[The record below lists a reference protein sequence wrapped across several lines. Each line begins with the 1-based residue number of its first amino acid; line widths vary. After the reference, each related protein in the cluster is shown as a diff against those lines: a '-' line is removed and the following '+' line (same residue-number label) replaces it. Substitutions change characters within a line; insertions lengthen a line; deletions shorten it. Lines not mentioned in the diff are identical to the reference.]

1 MFILYA
7 YYNQNIYILNQL
19 PIDNHDDWGI
29 NHGGIAMSDD
39 EDLLEEPVNDEE
51 FEIKR
56 SDRTIEGYSDDDL
69 GMDYEE

>member
-1 MFILYA
+1 
-7 YYNQNIYILNQL
+7 
-19 PIDNHDDWGI
+19 
-29 NHGGIAMSDD
+29 MSDD